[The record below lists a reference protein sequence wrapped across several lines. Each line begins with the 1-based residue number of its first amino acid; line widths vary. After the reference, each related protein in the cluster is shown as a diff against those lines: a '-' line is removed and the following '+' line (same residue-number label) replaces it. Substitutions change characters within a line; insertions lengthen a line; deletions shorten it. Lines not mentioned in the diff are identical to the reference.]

1 MPRDDG
7 DDDCKRSS
15 KACESKGDDD
25 YVTAVGSALPSAA
38 EPKAALGLRGLDIS
52 AVVKSERNPRPCAEH
67 ERVERALDAQ
77 VLVVFELPDGSEGEK
92 HFKMGHTVE
101 VLKSFVEE
109 EFEIPMGI
117 QSLYLDETLML
128 DPLSLS
134 DYPAIDPARDCF
146 VRVGGEIPEQAQ
158 KK

>member
-1 MPRDDG
+1 MPRDDDG
-7 DDDCKRSS
+7 DDCKRSS

-25 YVTAVGSALPSAA
+25 YVTA
-38 EPKAALGLRGLDIS
+38 
-52 AVVKSERNPRPCAEH
+52 
-67 ERVERALDAQ
+67 

-109 EFEIPMGI
+109 EFEIPMGV

>member
-1 MPRDDG
+1 MG
-7 DDDCKRSS
+7 GMCGKRSHIEAYS
-15 KACESKGDDD
+15 LSQVYYTSTEKGWE
-25 YVTAVGSALPSAA
+25 GA
-38 EPKAALGLRGLDIS
+38 EL
-52 AVVKSERNPRPCAEH
+52 
-67 ERVERALDAQ
+67 
-77 VLVVFELPDGSEGEK
+77 
-92 HFKMGHTVE
+92 FKMGHTVE

-109 EFEIPMGI
+109 EFEIPMGV